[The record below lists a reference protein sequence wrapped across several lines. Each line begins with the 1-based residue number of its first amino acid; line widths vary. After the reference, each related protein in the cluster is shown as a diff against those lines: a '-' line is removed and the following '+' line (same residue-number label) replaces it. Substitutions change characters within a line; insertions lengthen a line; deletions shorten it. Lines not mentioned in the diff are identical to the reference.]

1 MKRFQK
7 ISFILILF
15 LITGNVLSE
24 DNIFNVN
31 NISLTKKQNTSNEQL
46 ANQAIK
52 QGFNELIDRILL
64 KEDKVKLSKLDFHQ
78 IKDLVLYYQVVSEKK
93 DNEKLNDLNFNIFFD
108 KEKIHD
114 LFFKIGVLYSEVENR
129 DLYILPIQK
138 RKDQIFIYNDNF
150 FYENWNKV
158 YKNELIE
165 FILPLENIEVLQKIN
180 SNKTNILSLNLKNIF
195 QEYLNQNLAL
205 IIIDESNLKNE
216 KIYIKTKILG
226 KNIEKNFLIKR
237 SNLDDEDYDKKIIY
251 ETSNELVNIIK
262 SQNLIDIRTPSF
274 INAKFFLN
282 KKNNLVELNKKL
294 QKIDLIDEIFIQEFN
309 NEFVLLKIKYLG
321 KLNKI
326 IRQLE
331 NQSIILKMIGE
342 KWSLEIV

>member
-52 QGFNELIDRILL
+52 QGFNELIGRILL
-64 KEDKVKLSKLDFHQ
+64 EEDKVKLSKLDFNQ

-93 DNEKLNDLNFNIFFD
+93 DNERLNDLNFNIFFD

-129 DLYILPIQK
+129 ELYILPIQK

-195 QEYLNQNLAL
+195 QEYFNQNLAL
-205 IIIDESNLKNE
+205 IIIDDSNLKNE

-237 SNLDDEDYDKKIIY
+237 SNLDDEDYNKKIIY
-251 ETSNELVNIIK
+251 ETSNELINIIK

-294 QKIDLIDEIFIQEFN
+294 QKIDLIDQIFIQEFN

>member
-1 MKRFQK
+1 MNLSVEYYLKRIKLNCQNQT
-7 ISFILILF
+7 FI
-15 LITGNVLSE
+15 
-24 DNIFNVN
+24 
-31 NISLTKKQNTSNEQL
+31 K
-46 ANQAIK
+46 
-52 QGFNELIDRILL
+52 L
-64 KEDKVKLSKLDFHQ
+64 KTWFCIIRWSAK
-78 IKDLVLYYQVVSEKK
+78 KK
-93 DNEKLNDLNFNIFFD
+93 DNERLNDLNFNIFFD

-129 DLYILPIQK
+129 ELYILPIQK

-195 QEYLNQNLAL
+195 QEYFNQNLAL
-205 IIIDESNLKNE
+205 IIIDDSNLKNE

-237 SNLDDEDYDKKIIY
+237 SNLDDEDYNKKIIY
-251 ETSNELVNIIK
+251 ETSNELINIIK

-294 QKIDLIDEIFIQEFN
+294 QKIDLIDQIFIQEFN